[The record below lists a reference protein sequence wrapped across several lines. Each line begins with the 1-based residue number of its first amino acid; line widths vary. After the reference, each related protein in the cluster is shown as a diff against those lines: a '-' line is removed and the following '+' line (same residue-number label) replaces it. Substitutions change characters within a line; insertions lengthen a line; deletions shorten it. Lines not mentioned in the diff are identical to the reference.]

1 MKAAPGQDDAREG
14 RESEAPAEEDS
25 EDPVLGCAN
34 TAPPSLASPVPCVA
48 ALAPENR
55 RETMKNFSKQIVER
69 GGSVRRREAIAS
81 AQALTRSPLLA
92 SERRLEVPRGV
103 GPVSSLSLR
112 HPSGLLH
119 WTSRHQRTGK
129 SHQT

>member
-25 EDPVLGCAN
+25 EDPVLG
-34 TAPPSLASPVPCVA
+34 
-48 ALAPENR
+48 

-69 GGSVRRREAIAS
+69 GVSVRRREAIAS